1 MNLEKQLSAAEEKCI
16 KMEQNVT
23 DLENAKSSL
32 IEELSQL
39 ADENKLVFSSKLVYL
54 FVNLVK
60 SKR

>member
-39 ADENKLVFSSKLVYL
+39 ADENKLVFS
-54 FVNLVK
+54 
-60 SKR
+60 